1 MLNILMEDAHA
12 TKDILKWMGIARS
25 LLANL
30 DLNGILILKTAFL
43 YVQIIEF
50 GMEEAVPAQLEL
62 MIWMEY
68 VFPTVKF
75 VTQIIMSIMQM
86 EDANVWLDFIE
97 SVKYAQD
104 AL

>member
-1 MLNILMEDAHA
+1 MLNLSMEDAHA

-50 GMEEAVPAQLEL
+50 GMGEAVPAQLEL
-62 MIWMEY
+62 MISMEY
-68 VFPTVKF
+68 VFPMVKS
-75 VTQIIMSIMQM
+75 VIQIISISWM
-86 EDANVWLDFIE
+86 EDANVSLDFIE
-97 SVKYAQD
+97 LAKFAQD
-104 AL
+104 AQ